1 MIGYV
6 GLGSNLGDRLARI
19 EDGARSLGAA
29 GVEVLAASSV
39 WETEPVEAEGPQ
51 WFLNAVVRIAT
62 ALPPEAVLEALLA
75 AERRG
80 GRVRASRNA
89 PRTLDLDLLILGD
102 VRLESPGLVLP
113 HPRMASRRF
122 VLAPLAE
129 LAPGLVLPGV
139 SRTVA
144 EALAALP
151 PAPRARRVG
160 LLALP
165 GALPVYSASL

>member
-6 GLGSNLGDRLARI
+6 GLGSNLGDRFARI
-19 EDGARSLGAA
+19 EDGVAA
-29 GVEVLAASSV
+29 LASAGIEVLAASSA
-39 WETEPVEAEGPQ
+39 WETEPVDAPGPQ

-62 ALPPEAVLEALLA
+62 ALSPEAALESLLDI
-75 AERRG
+75 ERRF
-80 GRVRASRNA
+80 GRVRTSRNA
-89 PRTLDLDLLILGD
+89 PRALDLDLLTLG
-102 VRLESPGLVLP
+102 GLRRDATGLALP
-113 HPRMASRRF
+113 HPRIASRRF

-129 LAPGLVLPGV
+129 LAPDLVVPGA

-151 PAPRARRVG
+151 PEPRARKVG